1 MIHEIENFVD
11 TIPHA
16 YHTEGLTP
24 SQGLHILID
33 LNENGELKEKKSVII
48 NKKGELLDW
57 NQENELKPIENNY
70 DFALR
75 EFYSGFITL
84 NKALDS
90 LKKIHSTSPYVLW
103 FKPDSIGKIA
113 NSFNE
118 YFKNCR
124 LSEDASEADQ
134 REFDNI
140 KLFSEKELV
149 ELVKRDEKFKETDKK
164 SYIKV
169 YFQTD
174 IEKLKKCNEQ
184 YLLNHLFLKDDFNV
198 EIGDSLFGLSGFLNG
213 ANVKKTF
220 MKHPNAK
227 FVVNNRISQK
237 LAYNLYLFEKLLKNK
252 KLPNIVPIFIDKEEL
267 NGEFVR
273 IFSKDTKQSFREVI
287 RQLFE
292 LHKENISNY
301 YLINWANRGGII
313 INDVD
318 YVSSFKYQLNDIMVK
333 NIMGIKNKEGEFLR
347 DEAIENV
354 FQFEL
359 NIVQRIFNN
368 ALIVKTKK
376 ETVMFKYFDDIDP
389 KYTTQSNY
397 QNILQY
403 RNNFYDYIYKS
414 KEDAISG
421 RIFYD
426 IIVSNILGD
435 IKQQDDKSYSIKEKL
450 NMLFSLNEL
459 FDKQN
464 NNFKNIGDKTMA
476 SLIPEFQNNLRRLFK
491 ETDYHITSD
500 GEFAFAAG
508 QLIYYV
514 LTKSQTS
521 SKTHSLLE
529 PFISKKDPQLFKLAI
544 TRGIEQYKH
553 AFDFGSTRFEKLTSE
568 VLGYD
573 CKMNIKE
580 LLPVLL
586 AGYFSQSLIFE
597 KSNNQ

>member
-198 EIGDSLFGLSGFLNG
+198 EI
-213 ANVKKTF
+213 
-220 MKHPNAK
+220 
-227 FVVNNRISQK
+227 
-237 LAYNLYLFEKLLKNK
+237 
-252 KLPNIVPIFIDKEEL
+252 
-267 NGEFVR
+267 
-273 IFSKDTKQSFREVI
+273 
-287 RQLFE
+287 
-292 LHKENISNY
+292 
-301 YLINWANRGGII
+301 
-313 INDVD
+313 
-318 YVSSFKYQLNDIMVK
+318 
-333 NIMGIKNKEGEFLR
+333 
-347 DEAIENV
+347 
-354 FQFEL
+354 
-359 NIVQRIFNN
+359 
-368 ALIVKTKK
+368 
-376 ETVMFKYFDDIDP
+376 
-389 KYTTQSNY
+389 
-397 QNILQY
+397 
-403 RNNFYDYIYKS
+403 
-414 KEDAISG
+414 
-421 RIFYD
+421 
-426 IIVSNILGD
+426 
-435 IKQQDDKSYSIKEKL
+435 
-450 NMLFSLNEL
+450 
-459 FDKQN
+459 
-464 NNFKNIGDKTMA
+464 
-476 SLIPEFQNNLRRLFK
+476 
-491 ETDYHITSD
+491 
-500 GEFAFAAG
+500 
-508 QLIYYV
+508 
-514 LTKSQTS
+514 
-521 SKTHSLLE
+521 
-529 PFISKKDPQLFKLAI
+529 
-544 TRGIEQYKH
+544 
-553 AFDFGSTRFEKLTSE
+553 
-568 VLGYD
+568 
-573 CKMNIKE
+573 
-580 LLPVLL
+580 
-586 AGYFSQSLIFE
+586 
-597 KSNNQ
+597 